1 MSHAL
6 LFPGQ
11 GAQFPGMA
19 QRWYEKYGEVRDLFQ
34 RSEERTGLP
43 LRTLCFGTSR
53 EDQARTDW
61 TQPCVLTASLAG
73 HLALGRFLREH
84 GAPTAPAAVA
94 GHSLGHFTA
103 LVAAGVLDGDTALD
117 LVHRRGRIMF
127 AASKERPGAM
137 AALLGLELP
146 RVQALVDGVPDG
158 VATVAAVNGPDQI
171 IVSGDRAALTW
182 VEGEALRAG
191 AERVV
196 PLAIGIAAHSPL
208 MAAAQE
214 EFAEELRGL
223 RLAVPRAPVAL
234 NTTGTLT
241 TDPARIRAD
250 LLVHMVQPVL
260 WWDSVAEVR
269 GLGVRR
275 LLDVGPGR
283 TLSKVLR
290 RDLTDGTVLA
300 HDTPRGPEALLT

>member
-1 MSHAL
+1 MLVSNAAVLRPGAAHRVRLSDWDESIAVNLTAAMLLARGVLPGMTRQGWGRLVFTTSVAGLTGWPFQTAYASSKAGLLGLTRTIARETARFGVTANAVAPGYVPSAMSSAAWRPGTRGDPRADPDAAGRYARRGGGRGRLPLLRTGFLPDRPGSGGRRRDESVSHAL

-127 AASKERPGAM
+127 AASR
-137 AALLGLELP
+137 
-146 RVQALVDGVPDG
+146 
-158 VATVAAVNGPDQI
+158 
-171 IVSGDRAALTW
+171 S
-182 VEGEALRAG
+182 
-191 AERVV
+191 
-196 PLAIGIAAHSPL
+196 
-208 MAAAQE
+208 
-214 EFAEELRGL
+214 
-223 RLAVPRAPVAL
+223 
-234 NTTGTLT
+234 
-241 TDPARIRAD
+241 
-250 LLVHMVQPVL
+250 
-260 WWDSVAEVR
+260 
-269 GLGVRR
+269 
-275 LLDVGPGR
+275 
-283 TLSKVLR
+283 
-290 RDLTDGTVLA
+290 
-300 HDTPRGPEALLT
+300 GPEPWRRSSG